1 MRTTDWRTGSTR
13 PGWAVCAEISP
24 VELTDGWAVMF
35 HERGPAFHY
44 VKGAVVRRSIQTPR
58 REIGLRIMKLCT
70 QAIVF

>member
-1 MRTTDWRTGSTR
+1 
-13 PGWAVCAEISP
+13 VCAEISP
-24 VELTDGWAVMF
+24 FGPTDRSAAMF

-44 VKGAVVRRSIQTPR
+44 VKSVVVRRSIQTPR

>member
-1 MRTTDWRTGSTR
+1 
-13 PGWAVCAEISP
+13 
-24 VELTDGWAVMF
+24 MF

-44 VKGAVVRRSIQTPR
+44 VKGGVVRRSIQKPR